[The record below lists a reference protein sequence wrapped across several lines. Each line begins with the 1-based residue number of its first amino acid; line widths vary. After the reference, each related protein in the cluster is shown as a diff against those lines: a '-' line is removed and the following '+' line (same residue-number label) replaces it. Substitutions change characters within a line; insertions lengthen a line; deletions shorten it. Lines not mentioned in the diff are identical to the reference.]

1 MMIDFVSNSFSGNT
15 AYGLLRWEGRG
26 EGGGGKGEGRGG
38 GKGEGKGT
46 NFERQ
51 HG

>member
-15 AYGLLRWEGRG
+15 AYGLLGWEGRG
-26 EGGGGKGEGRGG
+26 EGGG

>member
-26 EGGGGKGEGRGG
+26 EGGGEGRGG

>member
-26 EGGGGKGEGRGG
+26 GEGRGG
-38 GKGEGKGT
+38 GKGKGKGT
-46 NFERQ
+46 KFKRQ

>member
-15 AYGLLRWEGRG
+15 AYGLLRW
-26 EGGGGKGEGRGG
+26 
-38 GKGEGKGT
+38 KGEGKGT

-51 HG
+51 HGWQLSHIFI

>member
-26 EGGGGKGEGRGG
+26 GEGR

-46 NFERQ
+46 KFKRQ

>member
-26 EGGGGKGEGRGG
+26 GEGGRGKGER
-38 GKGEGKGT
+38 KGT
-46 NFERQ
+46 KFKRQ